1 MSNSNNTNINPKNVP
16 SQWAQIMGEI
26 VDKLAGTNVS
36 TTISLDDLEIDV
48 PRAKGP
54 DGTDLGSAKW

>member
-1 MSNSNNTNINPKNVP
+1 MSNNSNNTNINPKNVP

-36 TTISLDDLEIDV
+36 TTIKS
-48 PRAKGP
+48 
-54 DGTDLGSAKW
+54 